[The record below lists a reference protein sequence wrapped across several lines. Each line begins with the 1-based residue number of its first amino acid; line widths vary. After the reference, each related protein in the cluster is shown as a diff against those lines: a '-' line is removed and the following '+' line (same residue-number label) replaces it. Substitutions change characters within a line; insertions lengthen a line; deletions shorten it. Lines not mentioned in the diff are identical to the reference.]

1 MGVFSWLHYLT
12 YAKKTKLVDFHYKS
26 LKSWKI
32 NNSDLTQQLSYRF
45 SPIFIDWL
53 LLGLIIAYKFSRALW
68 WQGGKRKESLQ
79 LHLWNLNICIKKI
92 DPKCWLAGMT
102 LVMLSIPLVHA
113 FTCFSLFLYIRTDFS
128 FALIKGNLT
137 AQSRWRAC
145 SQEIIKCE
153 NWTWLHHTHNL
164 LMTWS
169 STLTGSA
176 DNKLNQCTRILKQR
190 NYNTRGKQ
198 WTMKNQRELE
208 LPT

>member
-1 MGVFSWLHYLT
+1 MIWH
-12 YAKKTKLVDFHYKS
+12 
-26 LKSWKI
+26 
-32 NNSDLTQQLSYRF
+32 NNLSYQF

-68 WQGGKRKESLQ
+68 WQGKKRKESLQ

-113 FTCFSLFLYIRTDFS
+113 FTCFSLFVYIRAHFS

-145 SQEIIKCE
+145 SQEMIKCE

-176 DNKLNQCTRILKQR
+176 HNKLNQYTRILKQR
-190 NYNTRGKQ
+190 NYNTRRKQ

>member
-1 MGVFSWLHYLT
+1 MIWH
-12 YAKKTKLVDFHYKS
+12 
-26 LKSWKI
+26 
-32 NNSDLTQQLSYRF
+32 NNLSYQF

-176 DNKLNQCTRILKQR
+176 DNKLNQYTRILKQR
-190 NYNTRGKQ
+190 NYNTRRKQ

>member
-32 NNSDLTQQLSYRF
+32 NNSDLTQQFKFYRLTVAGVNN
-45 SPIFIDWL
+45 SVQVL
-53 LLGLIIAYKFSRALW
+53 
-68 WQGGKRKESLQ
+68 QG
-79 LHLWNLNICIKKI
+79 
-92 DPKCWLAGMT
+92 T
-102 LVMLSIPLVHA
+102 LVEGQEKKRELATTSLEFEYLHQKNWSKMPIGGDDMLSIPLVHA
-113 FTCFSLFLYIRTDFS
+113 FTCFSLFVYICADFS
-128 FALIKGNLT
+128 FALIKGNIT

-176 DNKLNQCTRILKQR
+176 DNKLNQYTRILKER
-190 NYNTRGKQ
+190 NYNTRRKQ

>member
-1 MGVFSWLHYLT
+1 MLFRIKFYRLTVAGV
-12 YAKKTKLVDFHYKS
+12 
-26 LKSWKI
+26 
-32 NNSDLTQQLSYRF
+32 NNSVQVLQGTLVAGQEKKRELATTSLEFEYLHQKNWSKM
-45 SPIFIDWL
+45 
-53 LLGLIIAYKFSRALW
+53 LI
-68 WQGGKRKESLQ
+68 GGDD
-79 LHLWNLNICIKKI
+79 II
-92 DPKCWLAGMT
+92 
-102 LVMLSIPLVHA
+102 VMLSIPLVHA

-176 DNKLNQCTRILKQR
+176 DNKLNQYTRILKQR
-190 NYNTRGKQ
+190 NYNTRRKQ

>member
-1 MGVFSWLHYLT
+1 MIWH
-12 YAKKTKLVDFHYKS
+12 
-26 LKSWKI
+26 
-32 NNSDLTQQLSYRF
+32 NNLN
-45 SPIFIDWL
+45 FIDWL
-53 LLGLIIAYKFSRALW
+53 LLGLITAYKFSRALW
-68 WQGGKRKESLQ
+68 WKGRKRKESLQ
-79 LHLWNLNICIKKI
+79 LRLWNLNICIKKI
-92 DPKCWLAGMT
+92 DPKCRLAGMT

-113 FTCFSLFLYIRTDFS
+113 FTCFSLFVYIRTDFS

-176 DNKLNQCTRILKQR
+176 DKKLNQYTRILKQR
-190 NYNTRGKQ
+190 NYNTRRKQ

>member
-1 MGVFSWLHYLT
+1 MIWH
-12 YAKKTKLVDFHYKS
+12 
-26 LKSWKI
+26 
-32 NNSDLTQQLSYRF
+32 NNLSYRF
-45 SPIFIDWL
+45 STIFIDWL
-53 LLGLIIAYKFSRALW
+53 LLGLIIASYKFSRALW

-79 LHLWNLNICIKKI
+79 LRLWNLNICIKKI

-113 FTCFSLFLYIRTDFS
+113 FTCFSLFLYIRADFS

-176 DNKLNQCTRILKQR
+176 DNKLNQYTRILKQR
-190 NYNTRGKQ
+190 NYNTRRKQ
-198 WTMKNQRELE
+198 WTVKNQRELE
-208 LPT
+208 LST